1 MCLNFLIDLIPNNI
15 GIIAAWR
22 WANNKIKKNKINSQT
37 QFIWN
42 LKKITMFNYLR
53 RDRYHCPI
61 TIINIVR
68 TKGKAG
74 YLVWKLAG
82 GQGDQDINL
91 PWGSFGINFFFDF
104 LDTKFFVANP
114 LLIFKINSILT
125 RMYRKGVDIIWLN
138 FTCFLLERRG
148 WDSNPRCPCRHA
160 SFQD

>member
-15 GIIAAWR
+15 GIIAAWK
-22 WANNKIKKNKINSQT
+22 WANNKIEKNKINSQT

-42 LKKITMFNYLR
+42 LKIKNMFSYLR

-61 TIINIVR
+61 TMINIVR

-91 PWGSFGINFFFDF
+91 PWGSFKITFLLDF
-104 LDTKFFVANP
+104 LDIMLFVANP
-114 LLIFKINSILT
+114 LLINQINPILT
-125 RMYRKGVDIIWLN
+125 KTYQKSV
-138 FTCFLLERRG
+138 
-148 WDSNPRCPCRHA
+148 
-160 SFQD
+160 

>member
-15 GIIAAWR
+15 GITAAWI
-22 WANNKIKKNKINSQT
+22 WANNKIEKNKINSQT

-42 LKKITMFNYLR
+42 LKKKTMFSYLR

-61 TIINIVR
+61 NMINIVR

-91 PWGSFGINFFFDF
+91 PWGSFEITFFFNFFDVE
-104 LDTKFFVANP
+104 LSVANP
-114 LLIFKINSILT
+114 LLIIKIINILT
-125 RMYRKGVDIIWLN
+125 RTDQKGVYIIRLNFSCFFLERKGCYEI
-138 FTCFLLERRG
+138 
-148 WDSNPRCPCRHA
+148 
-160 SFQD
+160 